1 MRQITLLKY
10 IKKYVLIRTTEQLK
24 EENAMENTEELDIDI
39 DDIGTILKSSRLKSK
54 KSMEEISS
62 ELCIRKIYLTAL
74 EEGDYETL
82 PPIPYGIGYV
92 RTYARYLGLNPE
104 RAVKLYKNAS
114 QTEEQENKQEE
125 TEKAEVNKISG
136 KHIVI
141 GIIAL
146 LAIYAAWSFY
156 ANMGAT
162 PTVLSPK
169 AEDKNINIEEQVLE
183 EKENAKGQTP
193 EDIETSETIS
203 QETEITATEIS
214 EAVEQTPIPE
224 EPIVAEEKVEN
235 NKVVVEFTGESWVEL
250 KDKKK
255 VYFQGVYHEGDKK
268 EIDYIGNL
276 FLSVGRP
283 ENVKIYIKGTEKDI
297 LAKKRKMNIPLDSLD

>member
-1 MRQITLLKY
+1 
-10 IKKYVLIRTTEQLK
+10 
-24 EENAMENTEELDIDI
+24 MENTEELDIDI

-54 KSMEEISS
+54 KSLEEISS
-62 ELCIRKIYLTAL
+62 ELCIRKIYLIAL

-82 PPIPYGIGYV
+82 PPIPYGVGYV

-104 RAVKLYKNAS
+104 RAVKLYKSAS
-114 QTEEQENKQEE
+114 QTEEQNNENEE
-125 TEKAEVNKISG
+125 QEKAEVNKISG
-136 KHIVI
+136 KHIVV
-141 GIIAL
+141 GIISL

-156 ANMGAT
+156 SNMNAT
-162 PTVLSPK
+162 QTLPTQS
-169 AEDKNINIEEQVLE
+169 IEEKNTNVE
-183 EKENAKGQTP
+183 ENMAEEITITSDSAPEIVENTVETEP
-193 EDIETSETIS
+193 ETEVK
-203 QETEITATEIS
+203 ETEIPET
-214 EAVEQTPIPE
+214 VEQTPIPE
-224 EPIVAEEKVEN
+224 EPVAVEETVEN

-283 ENVKIYIKGTEKDI
+283 ENIKIYIKGAEKDI

>member
-1 MRQITLLKY
+1 
-10 IKKYVLIRTTEQLK
+10 
-24 EENAMENTEELDIDI
+24 MENTEELDIDI

-54 KSMEEISS
+54 KSLEEISS
-62 ELCIRKIYLTAL
+62 ELCIRKIYLIAL

-82 PPIPYGIGYV
+82 PPIPYGVGYV

-104 RAVKLYKNAS
+104 RAVKLYKSAS
-114 QTEEQENKQEE
+114 QTEEQNNENEE
-125 TEKAEVNKISG
+125 QEKAEVNKISG
-136 KHIVI
+136 KHIVV
-141 GIIAL
+141 GIISL

-156 ANMGAT
+156 SNMNVAQT
-162 PTVLSPK
+162 LPTQS
-169 AEDKNINIEEQVLE
+169 IEEKNTNVE
-183 EKENAKGQTP
+183 ENMAEEITITSDSAP
-193 EDIETSETIS
+193 EIVETTVETAPETEVK
-203 QETEITATEIS
+203 ETEIPET
-214 EAVEQTPIPE
+214 VEQTPIPE
-224 EPIVAEEKVEN
+224 EPVAVEETVEN

-283 ENVKIYIKGTEKDI
+283 ENIKVYIKGAEKDI